1 MNPTRR
7 LVLAAS
13 ATLLAAPAL
22 IRVARAEDADPR
34 IPPRSVGSATAK
46 NVVEEWFSFTCPH
59 CAAFA
64 RETYPDIRAKLV
76 DTGRVRYVFRE
87 FPRDRLDLAAAEV
100 ARSLPVSRYE
110 PFVLALLAGQQQ
122 WAFTKEADPKEELA
136 KMAALAGMPRA
147 AFDKA
152 IDDKALEEALL
163 GQQSEAEQKYNIDS
177 TPTFIV
183 NGTAHPG
190 ELSFEQFSA
199 MLVA

>member
-13 ATLLAAPAL
+13 ATLLATPAL
-22 IRVARAEDADPR
+22 IRVARAADADPR

-64 RETYPDIRAKLV
+64 REIYPDIRSKLV

-110 PFVLALLAGQQQ
+110 PFILALLAGQQQ
-122 WAFTKEADPKEELA
+122 WAFTKEGDPKDELA
-136 KMAALAGMPRA
+136 KMAALAGMPRS
-147 AFDKA
+147 AFDKVL
-152 IDDKALEEALL
+152 DDKTLEQALL
-163 GQQSEAEQKYNIDS
+163 SQQSEAEQKYNIDS

-183 NGTAHPG
+183 NGTAHAG

>member
-1 MNPTRR
+1 MNPKRR

-22 IRVARAEDADPR
+22 FRVACAEDADPR

>member
-1 MNPTRR
+1 MYPTRR
-7 LVLAAS
+7 LVLA
-13 ATLLAAPAL
+13 TLLATPAL
-22 IRVARAEDADPR
+22 TRVARADTPDPR
-34 IPPRSVGSATAK
+34 FAPRSVGSPTAK

-122 WAFTKEADPKEELA
+122 WAFTKTAEPKDELA
-136 KMAALAGMPRA
+136 KMAALAGMPRS
-147 AFDKA
+147 AFDRA

-163 GQQSEAEQKYNIDS
+163 SQQSDAEQKYNIDS

-183 NGTAHPG
+183 NGTPHPG

>member
-13 ATLLAAPAL
+13 ATLLATPAL

-64 RETYPDIRAKLV
+64 RETYPDIRSKLV

-110 PFVLALLAGQQQ
+110 PFILALLAGQQQ
-122 WAFTKEADPKEELA
+122 WAFTKEGDPKDELA
-136 KMAALAGMPRA
+136 KMAALAGMPRS
-147 AFDKA
+147 AFDKVL
-152 IDDKALEEALL
+152 DDKTLEQALL
-163 GQQSEAEQKYNIDS
+163 SQQSEAEQKYNIDS

-183 NGTAHPG
+183 NGTAHAG

>member
-13 ATLLAAPAL
+13 ATLLATPAL

-64 RETYPDIRAKLV
+64 REIYPDIRSKLV

-110 PFVLALLAGQQQ
+110 PFILALLAGQQQ
-122 WAFTKEADPKEELA
+122 WAFTKEGDPKDELA
-136 KMAALAGMPRA
+136 KMAALAGMPRS
-147 AFDKA
+147 AFDKVL
-152 IDDKALEEALL
+152 DDKTLEQALL
-163 GQQSEAEQKYNIDS
+163 SQQSEAEQKYNIDS

-183 NGTAHPG
+183 NGTAHAG

>member
-13 ATLLAAPAL
+13 ATLLATPAL
-22 IRVARAEDADPR
+22 IRVAHAEDADPR

-64 RETYPDIRAKLV
+64 RETYPDIRSKLV

-122 WAFTKEADPKEELA
+122 WAFTKEGDPKDELA
-136 KMAALAGMPRA
+136 KMAALAGMPRS
-147 AFDKA
+147 AFDKVL
-152 IDDKALEEALL
+152 DDKTLEQALL
-163 GQQSEAEQKYNIDS
+163 SQQSEAEQKYNIDS

-183 NGTAHPG
+183 NGTAHAG